1 MRKSGYTSSSETL
14 DITMIISD
22 TPTSPDPSE
31 SGAGPS
37 GLGNISETE
46 QNSDVDPENV
56 IYLCD
61 EIKCE
66 LIDPKTVKKRRNI

>member
-1 MRKSGYTSSSETL
+1 MRKSGYTISIETL

-37 GLGNISETE
+37 GSIPDTPASPDSSGEFGPNSPSHQYESESSE
-46 QNSDVDPENV
+46 PECGSGV
-56 IYLCD
+56 
-61 EIKCE
+61 
-66 LIDPKTVKKRRNI
+66 